1 MNTDKRVLNHCTL
14 LDEEGEFHL
23 NKTIIISNGMIEKI
37 TDEYFDG
44 EDCSGL
50 IISPGLVNCHTHA
63 AMNIF
68 KGIAEDVH
76 IDAWFN
82 EEIWPYESKM
92 DENDVKVGTKLAIA
106 EMLNNGVTAFADHY
120 FNPLSI
126 IDAVNET
133 QIKADIAITLFSQF
147 PGYDE
152 KLKEA
157 IQLIQTNKSQNIHL
171 RLGPHSPYTCSIEAL
186 VEMSEWA
193 KKLNCGLHLHVSETQ
208 RQVDDSVNLHQK
220 SPLQIVSETG
230 CLDVP
235 CIIGHG
241 LYIDLEEMKYLS
253 NDTLIALS
261 PKTYQ
266 KLAMGTGNLWDNLD
280 TIHFGIGT
288 DGAASSNTLSP
299 IEQARTLALLHK
311 HERHDS
317 TLSNVKSIWKL
328 LMNGHKA
335 FSFKSGKLKGGY
347 SADLVFWDLNRINT
361 LPLYN
366 PLASIIYSSDA
377 SNIKAV
383 MINGEYVKED
393 YHLKLDEESL
403 IMEVQKSVNHLLERG
418 KGKAK
423 IEF

>member
-14 LDEEGEFHL
+14 LDEEGDFHF
-23 NKTIIISNGMIEKI
+23 NKTLIISNGIIERI
-37 TDEYFDG
+37 TDEFFEG
-44 EDCSGL
+44 EDCSGV

-92 DENDVKVGTKLAIA
+92 EENDVRVGTKLAIA
-106 EMLNNGVTAFADHY
+106 EMLNNGVTAYADHY
-120 FNPLSI
+120 FSPQSI
-126 IDAVNET
+126 IDAVNGT
-133 QIKADIAITLFSQF
+133 HIKADIAITLFSQF
-147 PGYDE
+147 PGYE
-152 KLKEA
+152 EQLKQA
-157 IQLIQTNKSQNIHL
+157 VNLIQNNKHEKIHL
-171 RLGPHSPYTCSIEAL
+171 RLGPHSPYTCSIESL
-186 VEMSEWA
+186 YEMSEWA

-208 RQVDDSVNLHQK
+208 RQVDDSLNLHQK
-220 SPLQIVSETG
+220 TPLQVVYETG
-230 CLDVP
+230 CLEVP

-241 LYIDLEEMKYLS
+241 LYIHPNEKKYLS
-253 NDTLIALS
+253 KDTLIALS

-266 KLAMGTGNLWDNLD
+266 KLAMGTGYLWDNLD
-280 TIHFGIGT
+280 DIHYGIGT

-311 HERHDS
+311 HEKNDS
-317 TLSNVKSIWKL
+317 TVSNVKYIWKL

-335 FSFKSGKLKGGY
+335 LPFNSGQLKVGY

-361 LPLYN
+361 SPLYN

-403 IMEVQKSVNHLLERG
+403 LNEVQKCVSQFLERG

>member
-14 LDEEGEFHL
+14 LDEEGDFHF
-23 NKTIIISNGMIEKI
+23 NKTIIISNGIIEQI
-37 TDEYFDG
+37 TDELIDG

-50 IISPGLVNCHTHA
+50 IISPSLVNCHTHA

-92 DENDVKVGTKLAIA
+92 EENDVRVGTKLAIA

-120 FNPLSI
+120 FSPLSI
-126 IDAVNET
+126 IEAVNET
-133 QIKADIAITLFSQF
+133 HIKADIAITLFSQF
-147 PGYDE
+147 PGYEEQLKQAVNLIKNNKHE
-152 KLKEA
+152 K
-157 IQLIQTNKSQNIHL
+157 IHL
-171 RLGPHSPYTCSIEAL
+171 RLGPHSPYTCSIESL
-186 VEMSEWA
+186 YEMSDWA

-208 RQVDDSVNLHQK
+208 RQVDDSLNLHQK
-220 SPLQIVSETG
+220 TPLQIIYETG
-230 CLDVP
+230 CLEVP

-241 LYIDLEEMKYLS
+241 LYIHPNEKKYLS
-253 NDTLIALS
+253 KDTLIALS

-266 KLAMGTGNLWDNLD
+266 KLAMGTGYVWDNID
-280 TIHFGIGT
+280 DIHYGIGT

-299 IEQARTLALLHK
+299 IEQVRTLALLHK
-311 HERHDS
+311 HERNDS

-335 FSFKSGKLKGGY
+335 FTFNSGQLKVGS

-361 LPLYN
+361 SPLYN

-403 IMEVQKSVNHLLERG
+403 LNEVQMCVNLLLERG

>member
-14 LDEEGEFHL
+14 LDEEGDFHF
-23 NKTIIISNGMIEKI
+23 NKTLIISNGIIERI
-37 TDEYFDG
+37 TDEFFEG

-92 DENDVKVGTKLAIA
+92 EENDVRVGTKLAIA
-106 EMLNNGVTAFADHY
+106 EMLNNGVTAYADHY
-120 FNPLSI
+120 FSPQSI
-126 IDAVNET
+126 IDAVNGT
-133 QIKADIAITLFSQF
+133 HIKADIAITLFSQF
-147 PGYDE
+147 PGYE
-152 KLKEA
+152 EQLKQA
-157 IQLIQTNKSQNIHL
+157 VNLIQNNKHEKIHL
-171 RLGPHSPYTCSIEAL
+171 RLGPHSPYTCSIESL
-186 VEMSEWA
+186 YEMSEWA

-208 RQVDDSVNLHQK
+208 RQVDDSLNLHQK
-220 SPLQIVSETG
+220 TPLQVVYETG
-230 CLDVP
+230 CLEVP

-241 LYIDLEEMKYLS
+241 LYIHPNEKKYLS
-253 NDTLIALS
+253 KDTLIALS

-266 KLAMGTGNLWDNLD
+266 KLAMGTGYLWDNLD
-280 TIHFGIGT
+280 DIHYGIGT

-311 HERHDS
+311 HEKNDS
-317 TLSNVKSIWKL
+317 TVSNVKYIWKL

-335 FSFKSGKLKGGY
+335 LPFNSGQLKVGY
-347 SADLVFWDLNRINT
+347 SADLVFWDLNRVNT
-361 LPLYN
+361 SPLYN

-403 IMEVQKSVNHLLERG
+403 LNEVQKCVSQLLERG

>member
-14 LDEEGEFHL
+14 LDEEGDFHF
-23 NKTIIISNGMIEKI
+23 NKTLIISNGIIERI
-37 TDEYFDG
+37 TDEFFEG
-44 EDCSGL
+44 EDCSGV

-92 DENDVKVGTKLAIA
+92 EENDVRVGTKLAIA
-106 EMLNNGVTAFADHY
+106 EMLNNGVTAYADHY
-120 FNPLSI
+120 FSPQSI
-126 IDAVNET
+126 IDAVNGT
-133 QIKADIAITLFSQF
+133 HIKADIAITLFSQF
-147 PGYDE
+147 PGYE
-152 KLKEA
+152 EQLKQA
-157 IQLIQTNKSQNIHL
+157 VNLIQNNKHEKIHL
-171 RLGPHSPYTCSIEAL
+171 RLGPHSPYTCSIESL
-186 VEMSEWA
+186 YEMSEWA

-208 RQVDDSVNLHQK
+208 RQVDDSLNLHQK
-220 SPLQIVSETG
+220 TPLQVVYETG
-230 CLDVP
+230 CLEVP

-241 LYIDLEEMKYLS
+241 LYIHPNEKKYLS
-253 NDTLIALS
+253 KDTLIALS

-266 KLAMGTGNLWDNLD
+266 KLAMGTGYLWDNLD
-280 TIHFGIGT
+280 DIHYGIGT

-311 HERHDS
+311 HEKNDS
-317 TLSNVKSIWKL
+317 TVSNVKYIWKL

-335 FSFKSGKLKGGY
+335 LPFNSGQLKVGY
-347 SADLVFWDLNRINT
+347 SADLVFWDLNRVNT
-361 LPLYN
+361 SPLYN

-403 IMEVQKSVNHLLERG
+403 LNEVQKCVSQLLERG

>member
-1 MNTDKRVLNHCTL
+1 MNLNKRILTHCTL
-14 LDEEGEFHL
+14 LDEEGNLHT
-23 NKTIIISNGMIEKI
+23 NKTLIIQHGIIEQI
-37 TDEYFDG
+37 TDEVLDG

-76 IDAWFN
+76 IDTWFN

-92 DENDVKVGTKLAIA
+92 MDDDVRIGTKLAIA
-106 EMLNNGVTAFADHY
+106 EMLNNGVTAYADHY
-120 FNPLSI
+120 FSPQSI
-126 IDAVNET
+126 MDAVRET
-133 QIKADIAITLFSQF
+133 HIKADIAITLFSQF
-147 PGYDE
+147 PGYEE
-152 KLKEA
+152 KLNEA
-157 IQLIQTNKSQNIHL
+157 IQLIQSNNDANIHL
-171 RLGPHSPYTCSIEAL
+171 RLGPHSPYTCSIESL
-186 VEMSEWA
+186 YEMSDWA
-193 KKLNCGLHLHVSETQ
+193 KKLDCGLHIHVSETQ
-208 RQVDDSVNLHQK
+208 RQVDDSINLHQK
-220 SPLQIVSETG
+220 TPLQIVHETG

-241 LYIDLEEMKYLS
+241 LYIQPDEMKLLS
-253 NDTLIALS
+253 KDTLIALS

-266 KLAMGTGNLWDNLD
+266 KLAMGTGYLWDNLD
-280 TIHFGIGT
+280 DTHFGIGT

-311 HERHDS
+311 HDKHDS
-317 TLSNVKSIWKL
+317 TQSNLKSIWKL

-335 FSFKSGKLKGGY
+335 LPFNSGQLKVGF
-347 SADLVFWDLNRINT
+347 SADLIFWDLNRINT
-361 LPLYN
+361 FPLYN
-366 PLASIIYSSDA
+366 ALASIVYCSDA

-393 YHLKLDEESL
+393 YHLKINEEQL
-403 IMEVQKSVNHLLERG
+403 IQEGQDCVKHLLERG

>member
-1 MNTDKRVLNHCTL
+1 MNTNKRVLNHCTL
-14 LDEEGEFHL
+14 LDEEGDFHF
-23 NKTIIISNGMIEKI
+23 NKTLIISNGIIERI
-37 TDEYFDG
+37 TDEFFEG

-92 DENDVKVGTKLAIA
+92 EENDVRVGTKLAIA
-106 EMLNNGVTAFADHY
+106 EMLNSGVTAYADHY
-120 FNPLSI
+120 FSPQSI

-133 QIKADIAITLFSQF
+133 HIKADIAITLFSQF
-147 PGYDE
+147 PGYE
-152 KLKEA
+152 EQLKQA
-157 IQLIQTNKSQNIHL
+157 VNLIQNNKHEKIHL
-171 RLGPHSPYTCSIEAL
+171 RLGPHSPYTCSIESL
-186 VEMSEWA
+186 YEMSEWA

-208 RQVDDSVNLHQK
+208 RQVDDSLNLHQK
-220 SPLQIVSETG
+220 TPLQVVYETG
-230 CLDVP
+230 CLEVP

-241 LYIDLEEMKYLS
+241 LYIHPNEKKYLS
-253 NDTLIALS
+253 KDTLIALS

-266 KLAMGTGNLWDNLD
+266 KLAMGTGYLWDNLD
-280 TIHFGIGT
+280 DIHYGIGT

-311 HERHDS
+311 HEKNDS
-317 TLSNVKSIWKL
+317 TVSNVKSIWKL
-328 LMNGHKA
+328 LMNGHKTLP
-335 FSFKSGKLKGGY
+335 FNSGQLKVGY
-347 SADLVFWDLNRINT
+347 SADLVFWDLNRVNT
-361 LPLYN
+361 SPLYN

-403 IMEVQKSVNHLLERG
+403 LNEVQKCVSQLLERG

>member
-14 LDEEGEFHL
+14 LDEEGDFHF
-23 NKTIIISNGMIEKI
+23 NKTLIISNGIIERI
-37 TDEYFDG
+37 TDEFFEG

-92 DENDVKVGTKLAIA
+92 EENDVRVGTKLAIA
-106 EMLNNGVTAFADHY
+106 EMLNNGVTAYADHY
-120 FNPLSI
+120 FSPQSI
-126 IDAVNET
+126 IDAVNEAH
-133 QIKADIAITLFSQF
+133 IKADIAITLFSQF
-147 PGYDE
+147 PGYE
-152 KLKEA
+152 EQLKQA
-157 IQLIQTNKSQNIHL
+157 VNLIQNNKHEKIHL
-171 RLGPHSPYTCSIEAL
+171 RLGPHSPYTCSIESL
-186 VEMSEWA
+186 YEMSEWA

-208 RQVDDSVNLHQK
+208 RQVDDSLNLHQK
-220 SPLQIVSETG
+220 TPLQVVYETG
-230 CLDVP
+230 CLEVP

-241 LYIDLEEMKYLS
+241 LYIHPNEKKYLS
-253 NDTLIALS
+253 KDTLIALS

-266 KLAMGTGNLWDNLD
+266 KLAMGTGYLWDNLD
-280 TIHFGIGT
+280 DIHYGVGT
-288 DGAASSNTLSP
+288 DGSASSNTLSP

-311 HERHDS
+311 HEKNDS
-317 TLSNVKSIWKL
+317 TVSNVKSIWKL

-335 FSFKSGKLKGGY
+335 LPFNSGQLKVGY

-361 LPLYN
+361 SPLYN

-403 IMEVQKSVNHLLERG
+403 LNEVQKCVSQLLERG

>member
-1 MNTDKRVLNHCTL
+1 MNINKRILTTCTL
-14 LDEEGEFHL
+14 LDEEGNLHS
-23 NKTIIISNGMIEKI
+23 NKTMIIHNGIIERI
-37 TDEYFDG
+37 TDEILDG
-44 EDCSGL
+44 EDCTGL

-92 DENDVKVGTKLAIA
+92 EDNDVRVGTKLAIA

-120 FNPLSI
+120 FSPQSI
-126 IDAVNET
+126 IDAVKET
-133 QIKADIAITLFSQF
+133 HIKADIAITLFSQF
-147 PGYDE
+147 PGYEE

-157 IQLIQTNKSQNIHL
+157 IEHIQNNHDEKIHL
-171 RLGPHSPYTCSIEAL
+171 RLGPHSPYTCSFESL
-186 VEMSEWA
+186 YEMSDWA

-208 RQVDDSVNLHQK
+208 RQVDDSLNLHQK
-220 SPLQIVSETG
+220 TPLQIVYETG

-241 LYIDLEEMKYLS
+241 LYIHPDEMKLLS
-253 NDTLIALS
+253 DDTLIALS

-266 KLAMGTGNLWDNLD
+266 KLAMGVGHLWENLD
-280 TIHFGIGT
+280 VTHFGIGT

-299 IEQARTLALLHK
+299 IEQARSLALLHK
-311 HERHDS
+311 HDKQDS
-317 TLSNVKSIWKL
+317 TLSNVKTIWKL

-335 FSFKSGKLKGGY
+335 LSFNSGQLKPGY

-383 MINGEYVKED
+383 MINGEYIKED
-393 YHLKLDEESL
+393 YHLKIDEELL
-403 IMEVQKSVNHLLERG
+403 INEVQNSVNQLLERG